1 MRRSGFT
8 MIELLVALS
17 VGALALT
24 AGSALAHVVIATAG
38 RQHAAISRHSE
49 TMLGYL
55 WLKDAFANAT
65 AGRPDDGPFQGS
77 ADVARFSTALPH
89 ARGWFEP
96 AVVTVSLKDANV
108 VLLWHGQSQVLV
120 SGANSLA
127 IDYLGEFGADSP
139 WFTGWQ
145 SPSTV
150 PLAVRLRIGRTQGTD
165 TLVFRSLRSIR

>member
-8 MIELLVALS
+8 MIEVLVALS
-17 VGALALT
+17 VGAVALT
-24 AGSALAHVVIATAG
+24 AGSALAHVAIATAG

-49 TMLGYL
+49 TMLGYS

-65 AGRPDDGPFQGS
+65 AGRPGDAPFQGS
-77 ADVARFSTALPH
+77 AGAARFSTTLPH

-96 AVVTVSLKDANV
+96 TVAAVALEDANV
-108 VLLWHGQSQVLV
+108 VLRWRGQSQIVV
-120 SGANSLA
+120 GGANSLK
-127 IDYLGEFGADSP
+127 IDYLGEFGLDSP